1 METEDEGNLEG
12 EATCSSSPRRLVIE
26 PGGL

>member
-12 EATCSSSPRRLVIE
+12 EVMCPSSPRRLVIE